1 MVTID
6 EIKQNLGCDDV
17 YINKML
23 EYADGNEEKL
33 EYLYY
38 IKLAERH
45 IRPAIRHIEG

>member
-6 EIKQNLGCDDV
+6 DIKRNLGCDDI

-33 EYLYY
+33 ECLYY
-38 IKLAERH
+38 IKLAER
-45 IRPAIRHIEG
+45 ITRPAIIEVK